1 MSEAQNGGNVM
12 ERLTNKAW
20 RNFDPWE
27 CCGQDKYCQRGCH
40 DPGGCTK
47 GCIVPQLY
55 ARLGAYEDTELTP
68 EEIDMDHEAA
78 EQLRHLCRDC
88 DLDRLEK
95 LAEADRDGRLVVP
108 PCKVGDTV
116 WAASGKIIKCEI
128 DEMYL
133 CDGGGIEYLVTFDCD
148 GADCKRCPF
157 NRWEQDCS
165 GERYCECEYGC
176 SSFKDSDIGK
186 TIFLTSEEA
195 KAALEATKDGN

>member
-1 MSEAQNGGNVM
+1 MGNVNCLRCRFRHEDNGNCTAVGGFCTAVPAAHCPLLRQYLDTGMTPEAFQSFVVFLQDLIGNQKASEA
-12 ERLTNKAW
+12 
-20 RNFDPWE
+20 
-27 CCGQDKYCQRGCH
+27 
-40 DPGGCTK
+40 
-47 GCIVPQLY
+47 
-55 ARLGAYEDTELTP
+55 
-68 EEIDMDHEAA
+68 
-78 EQLRHLCRDC
+78 
-88 DLDRLEK
+88 LDRFRQLVK
-95 LAEADRDGRLVVP
+95 ADRDGRLVVP

-195 KAALEATKDGN
+195 KAALEAMKDGN